1 MLGIFEA
8 FTPKFVKKYANLSGI
23 IERAFFDYVEDIRTG
38 KFPQEEHCYRMLKG
52 EPERLEALIDRPVS
66 LDVTQAV

>member
-23 IERAFFDYVEDIRTG
+23 IERAFDDYAEEVRSG
-38 KFPQEEHCYRMLKG
+38 KFPQEEHCYRMLEG
-52 EPERLEALIDRPVS
+52 ELGKLEALIAVQSVS
-66 LDVTQAV
+66 EEGTLS